1 MRKALLSIPSAA
13 GLLLLSTRFAFA
25 VAGPGETAV
34 NTCPLGQFDVL
45 CKFTSAGFGSIVSLV
60 VTLLFVI
67 AVIVALV
74 FLIYGGIKW
83 IISGGDKAALDSA
96 RNHIVAAI
104 VGLII
109 VFLAYFII
117 QVLLGF
123 FGLSLVNL
131 TLPTLK
137 IN

>member
-25 VAGPGETAV
+25 EVIE
-34 NTCPLGQFDVL
+34 TCPKPPFDKLCRFTSGQF
-45 CKFTSAGFGSIVSLV
+45 GPLV
-60 VTLLFVI
+60 GLVITLLFII
-67 AVIVALV
+67 AVIVALI

-104 VGLII
+104 VGLVI

-117 QVLLGF
+117 QIVGGF
-123 FGLSLVNL
+123 FGISILNL
-131 TLPTLK
+131 TLPSITLPPPAT
-137 IN
+137 

>member
-1 MRKALLSIPSAA
+1 MKKALLSIPSAA
-13 GLLLLSTRFAFA
+13 GLLLLSTRFVFA
-25 VAGPGETAV
+25 AT
-34 NTCPLGQFDVL
+34 NISTCPQPPFDVL
-45 CKFTSAGFGSIVSLV
+45 CRFTAAGFGPLV
-60 VTLLFVI
+60 GLIITLLFVI
-67 AVIVALV
+67 AVIVALI

-117 QVLLGF
+117 QIVGGF
-123 FGLSLVNL
+123 FGISILNL

-137 IN
+137 IQ